1 MDSRARARY
10 LLCGIG
16 LGRCDLL
23 VSETVQD
30 KKLKVQRQMMNLQHR
45 YDDFKTE
52 AAEATREL
60 KEARACSGFAGVLGV
75 MAVGFGSIITAG
87 ALGAGLAGGAM
98 LGAFGGVVAG
108 VAVCSAL
115 ETIQRCDRALAPV
128 DQLLH
133 IVQTKYTSVE

>member
-1 MDSRARARY
+1 
-10 LLCGIG
+10 
-16 LGRCDLL
+16 
-23 VSETVQD
+23 
-30 KKLKVQRQMMNLQHR
+30 MNLQHR

-75 MAVGFGSIITAG
+75 MAVGFGSIISAG

-133 IVQTKYTSVE
+133 IVQTKYTSVEKTYNLLMGIYQKLEKDLGIPNWVQTVA

>member
-1 MDSRARARY
+1 
-10 LLCGIG
+10 
-16 LGRCDLL
+16 
-23 VSETVQD
+23 
-30 KKLKVQRQMMNLQHR
+30 MNLQHR

-133 IVQTKYTSVE
+133 IVQTKYTSVEKTYNLLMGIYQKLEKDLGIPNWVRTVA